1 MKFLEKAELAK
12 LSDDERFKYERSLK
26 VYRDDLLV
34 MNTKFE
40 EGFEKGKEVG
50 FEDGFEDGFDDGFG
64 KGTNKKAKQIAIILL
79 KRGTPIPDIMEIIGL
94 SFEEIMELK
103 AEL

>member
-12 LSDDERFKYERSLK
+12 LSDEDRFKYERSLK

-34 MNTKFE
+34 MTTKFE
-40 EGFEKGKEVG
+40 EGLDKGIGIGTKRKAKEV
-50 FEDGFEDGFDDGFG
+50 
-64 KGTNKKAKQIAIILL
+64 AIILL
-79 KRGTPIPDIMEIIGL
+79 KRGTPIADIMEITGL
-94 SFEEIMELK
+94 SFVEIMELK

>member
-40 EGFEKGKEVG
+40 DGFEKGVLDGIKRTAKNILKKGMPIKEVI
-50 FEDGFEDGFDDGFG
+50 EV
-64 KGTNKKAKQIAIILL
+64 T
-79 KRGTPIPDIMEIIGL
+79 GL

>member
-12 LSDDERFKYERSLK
+12 LSDEDRFKYERSLK

-34 MNTKFE
+34 MTTARE
-40 EGFEKGKEVG
+40 EA
-50 FEDGFEDGFDDGFG
+50 FEDGS
-64 KGTNKKAKQIAIILL
+64 NKRAKQIAIKLL
-79 KRGTPIPDIMEIIGL
+79 KRGESI
-94 SFEEIMELK
+94 EIMELK

>member
-12 LSDDERFKYERSLK
+12 LSEDERFKYERSLK

-34 MNTKFE
+34 MNTKLE
-40 EGFEKGKEVG
+40 EGIEI
-50 FEDGFEDGFDDGFG
+50 
-64 KGTNKKAKQIAIILL
+64 GTKRIAKNLL
-79 KRGTPIPDIMEIIGL
+79 KKGMAIKDVIEVTGL

>member
-40 EGFEKGKEVG
+40 DGFEKGVLDGIKRTAKNLLKKGMPIKEVI
-50 FEDGFEDGFDDGFG
+50 EV
-64 KGTNKKAKQIAIILL
+64 T
-79 KRGTPIPDIMEIIGL
+79 GL

>member
-12 LSDDERFKYERSLK
+12 LSEDERFKYERSLK

-34 MNTKFE
+34 ITTAR
-40 EGFEKGKEVG
+40 
-50 FEDGFEDGFDDGFG
+50 EDGFGQGI
-64 KGTNKKAKQIAIILL
+64 KHIAKILL
-79 KRGTPIPDIMEIIGL
+79 KRGTPIPEIMEITGL

>member
-40 EGFEKGKEVG
+40 EGEK
-50 FEDGFEDGFDDGFG
+50 
-64 KGTNKKAKQIAIILL
+64 NKAKEIAKNLL
-79 KRGTPIPDIMEIIGL
+79 KKGMPIKDVIEVTGL